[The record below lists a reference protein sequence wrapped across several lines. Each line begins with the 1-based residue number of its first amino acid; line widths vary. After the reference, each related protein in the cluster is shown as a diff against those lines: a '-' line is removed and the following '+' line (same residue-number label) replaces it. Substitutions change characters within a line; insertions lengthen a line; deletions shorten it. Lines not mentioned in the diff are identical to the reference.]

1 MNNKVAFVSGAT
13 SGIGKAIAQHLHAL
27 HFDLLICGRRT
38 ERLEQLTQELNAIR
52 PNSCKAYTLDVRN
65 SEAVN
70 KVFEQISLTHS
81 SIAVLV
87 NNAGLAAG
95 LDSVQDGSLNDWDQ
109 MLDTNVKG
117 LLYVTKAAIP
127 LLRKADNAQIIN
139 ISSIAGKEIYAK
151 GNVYCASKHA
161 VDALSRAMRIDL
173 LHDGI
178 RVSSVSPGLV
188 NTEFSLVRFKGDE
201 AKADQVYHNIKPL
214 SADDIADAVDMI
226 VTSPSHVNYADL
238 VVLPSI
244 QASARDV
251 KR

>member
-1 MNNKVAFVSGAT
+1 MTQKIALITGAT
-13 SGIGKAIAQHLHAL
+13 SGIGKAIAQHLHTL
-27 HFDLLICGRRT
+27 NFNVIICGRRM
-38 ERLEQLTQELNAIR
+38 ERLQAFSDELNEIR
-52 PNSCKAYTLDVRN
+52 SESCHYFQLDVRDQLAV
-65 SEAVN
+65 EAAFQKLNQEVN
-70 KVFEQISLTHS
+70 HID
-81 SIAVLV
+81 VLV

-95 LDSVQDGSLNDWDQ
+95 LDSIQDGLLSDWDQ

-127 LLRKADNAQIIN
+127 MLKQAEHAQIIN
-139 ISSIAGKEIYAK
+139 ISSIAGKEVYAK

-161 VDALSRAMRIDL
+161 VEALTRAMRIDL

-188 NTEFSLVRFKGDE
+188 DTEFSLVRFKGDE
-201 AKADQVYHNIKPL
+201 AKAQLVYKDIKPL
-214 SADDIADAVDMI
+214 SAEDIANAVDMM
-226 VTSPSHVNYADL
+226 VSAPPHVNYAD
-238 VVLPSI
+238 VVLLPSI